1 MNKNQTIVTKRDTE
15 KEKAVEVC
23 TPELA
28 PESALALLASIS
40 ETVRCTNDNVEKISG
55 GKYRCFDAL
64 CRAAKAKEVLIDC
77 TDVVE
82 MPTNTNSIVYNDPIQ
97 ESLNTIVNALD
108 DSIKERNQ
116 AEKNKEI
123 LMELGGEDFYE
134 EMVTNLKTVTTVLR
148 FANGAVEICFHFA
161 ASIFDTDA
169 ISSIHDGQGKYLS
182 SIDDIG
188 RDFDRLDAVKCL
200 RNRIINDG
208 EKRKCVRIFSKL
220 PETLKSS
227 IYGNFVRIK
236 ILTKVE
242 DDHTVVLIRLD
253 PWITITKTE
262 IMYDHVMMSL
272 LKRANEA
279 EEGDDEYI

>member
-15 KEKAVEVC
+15 KEKPVEVW
-23 TPELA
+23 TPEVA
-28 PESALALLASIS
+28 PESALALLTSIS
-40 ETVRCTNDNVEKISG
+40 KTVRCTNDNVEKISG

-82 MPTNTNSIVYNDPIQ
+82 MPTNSIVYNDSIQ
-97 ESLNTIVNALD
+97 ESLDTIVNALD

-123 LMELGGEDFYE
+123 LIELGGEDFYE
-134 EMVTNLKTVTTVLR
+134 EMVANLKIVTTVLR

-188 RDFDRLDAVKCL
+188 REFEYFPAFKCL
-200 RNRIINDG
+200 RDRIISDG
-208 EKRKCVRIFSKL
+208 KKRKCVRIFSKL

-227 IYGNFVRIK
+227 IYGDFVRIK

-242 DDHTVVLIRLD
+242 DDHTVVSMIRLD

-262 IMYDHVMMSL
+262 IMHDHVMMSL